1 MSSLPYRTPDR
12 SRPVVRGARQAAAAF
27 TLIELL
33 VVIAIIAVLIGLLLP
48 AVQKVREAAN
58 RSQCSNNLKQLGI
71 AFQSYHDTNKAL
83 PRGGIDG
90 RPAGQ
95 TAQTCCNWDDSQT
108 STKNAAGQMDDR
120 SGFNWRYQIMPY
132 IEQDNLFQTIS
143 RSTLY
148 ATPVKIYYCPTR
160 RSPAVYGGS
169 AKSDY
174 CGNAGTQYTST
185 TAGTSGN
192 GSFDGVVVRNDASL
206 ITFAQISDGT
216 SNTLMISEKWL
227 NPHQWGNDGGDNEA
241 YVNAGWDEDVVRIG
255 GGTFTYTNPNTG
267 TSVTIPRTPQMDSDA
282 PNPSSGAIWNQQFGS
297 SHSSGVNALMCD
309 GSVHMVP
316 FSIDAATWAAVCSRN
331 GGETLEL
338 P

>member
-1 MSSLPYRTPDR
+1 MSSHLFR
-12 SRPVVRGARQAAAAF
+12 SQNHSRSVRGAF

-33 VVIAIIAVLIGLLLP
+33 VVIAIIAVLISLLLP

-58 RSQCSNNLKQLGI
+58 RTQCQNNLKQIGI
-71 AFQSYHDTNKAL
+71 AFHAYHDAYKSL

-90 RPAGQ
+90 RPAGE
-95 TAQTCCNWDDSQT
+95 TAQTCCNWDDSQA

-120 SGFNWRYQIMPY
+120 TGWNWRYQIMPY
-132 IEQDNLFQTIS
+132 IEQDNLYWTVS
-143 RSTLY
+143 RSSVY

-160 RSPAVYGGS
+160 RAPALYGSS

-185 TAGTSGN
+185 TASSSGN
-192 GSFDGVVVRNDASL
+192 GSFDGVVVRNDVGA
-206 ITFAQISDGT
+206 ITLPQISDGT
-216 SNTLMISEKWL
+216 ANTLMVAEKWL

-282 PNPSSGAIWNQQFGS
+282 PNPSNGAIWNQQFGS
-297 SHSSGVNALMCD
+297 SHPSGINALMCD
-309 GSVHMVP
+309 GSVRVVQY
-316 FSIDAATWAAVCSRN
+316 SVDAATWAAACSRN
-331 GGETLEL
+331 GGEALPLE
-338 P
+338 